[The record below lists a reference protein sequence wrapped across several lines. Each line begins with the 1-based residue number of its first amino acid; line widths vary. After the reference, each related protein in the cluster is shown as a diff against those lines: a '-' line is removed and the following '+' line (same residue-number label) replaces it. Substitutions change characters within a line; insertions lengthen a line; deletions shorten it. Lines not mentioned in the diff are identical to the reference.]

1 MSGWQDDRR
10 LVGPRTIEQRRPA
23 EHLGERRPRAV
34 GQLVGDVVTAPG
46 RVLAHPYLDQLVGG
60 ELRVGLPH
68 DGIGHAVVADVQRRR
83 QALPEGTEVAPLLA
97 GQLARAAHRMYNP
110 PLTCSVCPVMCRDS
124 SLARNTA
131 TLAMSSGWAIRPS
144 GMILAIAASS
154 SSVLPPRGWAVSV
167 VPGAIAFT
175 RMPWGASSSAIVRV
189 IVITP
194 PLLAV

>member
-1 MSGWQDDRR
+1 PRPGGARRRHLQQRDGGERVRGQRPHARERAARREHGEEDVRGEARAPVASPQQHGHERRHDGGGPPVPRDRDARIDEERDDDGR
-10 LVGPRTIEQRRPA
+10 GPRR
-23 EHLGERRPRAV
+23 
-34 GQLVGDVVTAPG
+34 
-46 RVLAHPYLDQLVGG
+46 
-60 ELRVGLPH
+60 
-68 DGIGHAVVADVQRRR
+68 
-83 QALPEGTEVAPLLA
+83 
-97 GQLARAAHRMYNP
+97 AHRMYSP

-131 TLAMSSGWAIRPS
+131 TLAMSSGWAMRPS

-175 RMPWGASSSAIVRV
+175 RMPCGASSRAIVRV
-189 IVITP
+189 IVMTP